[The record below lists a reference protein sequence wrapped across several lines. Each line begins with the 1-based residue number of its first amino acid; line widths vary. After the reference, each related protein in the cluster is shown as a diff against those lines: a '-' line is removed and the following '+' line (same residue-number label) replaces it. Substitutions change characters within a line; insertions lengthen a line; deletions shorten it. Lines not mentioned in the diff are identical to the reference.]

1 MAEIGN
7 LNAISDAGAGAQ
19 LAVAAFRSAALNV
32 RINLSGIEADPQ
44 PAGIL
49 TELLRLEA
57 QADETARAVDEALLK
72 RAGLRA
78 KFG

>member
-49 TELLRLEA
+49 AELLRLEA